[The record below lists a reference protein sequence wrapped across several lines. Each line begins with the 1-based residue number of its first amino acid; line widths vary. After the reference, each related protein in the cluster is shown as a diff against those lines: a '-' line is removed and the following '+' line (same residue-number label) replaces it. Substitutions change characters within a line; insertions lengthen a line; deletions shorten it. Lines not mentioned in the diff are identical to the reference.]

1 MSEFEIVHII
11 NILAIILFTAYLSS
25 VVGKMK
31 YSMWRIVIR
40 GWIPK
45 IWSLLFKRKISGNNI
60 YLTFINSHRY
70 YIACFILIP
79 QMLWLALILIGQL
92 DTGLIHIRP
101 IWAIRLSPFIWITIT
116 FMTAWFQHQVKKT
129 EKNESH

>member
-40 GWIPK
+40 GWLRRENK
-45 IWSLLFKRKISGNNI
+45 
-60 YLTFINSHRY
+60 YLEFINSHRY